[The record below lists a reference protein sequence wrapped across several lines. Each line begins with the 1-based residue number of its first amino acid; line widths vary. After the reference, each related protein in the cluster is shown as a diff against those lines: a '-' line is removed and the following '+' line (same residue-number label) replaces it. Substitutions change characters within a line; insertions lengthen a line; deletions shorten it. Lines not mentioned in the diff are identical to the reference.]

1 MAIQN
6 KPVLAKSLERILEES
21 FLNYSAF
28 VLQRRAIPDVRDGMK
43 YTARQI
49 LHAQYKDKL
58 DAKHPFKKSQKSVA
72 AATSFSYVH
81 GDASA
86 YEQITRMGRNLV
98 QRYFME
104 EFHGNNGTPC
114 ASDDYSAPR
123 YTESRITPLCM
134 STFDFLAE
142 RVLEDRD
149 WSPTYDE
156 EGVFPL
162 VLPSVG
168 FYGLCNGSFGSI
180 GVGLIS
186 SIPQFNLREMN
197 NTICALINDENAVVD
212 LLPDFASGG
221 ILMNPETTRRS
232 LAKGEGKSVLL
243 RGKIVKHPKEG
254 FLEVVE
260 MPYGVYTNTVCVE
273 LQKALDKGKPPF
285 KDFKDLSKKTVQMR
299 IYCDNC
305 DECEKWL
312 YKNTSV
318 QKHFTVKLI
327 MLRDGKLPKM
337 FTLREAIMEHVKH
350 AKKVYRRHFLFQLQV
365 LKDREE
371 VIEGFIRL
379 RSILDEVIAAIREVD
394 GSKAAVVV
402 MLRSKFEFTE
412 LQATA
417 IADRR
422 LHQLSKF
429 DIGKLTAEL
438 EENRNEQKEL
448 QVVLDDE
455 QLFNSKLCAIY
466 QQVANTYGDARRT
479 AIAATDEFESS
490 ATGKVEKD
498 CFAYFSE
505 TGYILAERADDD
517 SLDGVGHLA
526 VERTPDTDLCIV
538 TSMGRAFARRVNELA
553 LGSGRWDECLSLKAG
568 ESVLLVMPRTE
579 LDAVSSVLF
588 EDVNGHERTV
598 HPSFVTCA
606 ASKRGKKVFSG
617 TTCFRTCSVSE

>member
-1 MAIQN
+1 MATQ
-6 KPVLAKSLERILEES
+6 SLERILEES

-114 ASDDYSAPR
+114 GSDDYSAPR
-123 YTESRITPLCM
+123 YTESRISPLCM
-134 STFDFLAE
+134 ATFNFLEEA
-142 RVLEDRD
+142 VLTERD

-156 EGVFPL
+156 EGKFPL
-162 VLPSVG
+162 VLPSLG
-168 FYGLCNGSFGSI
+168 FYGMCNGSFGSI

-197 NTICALINDENAVVD
+197 AAICELIRDGNAEVD

-221 ILMNPETTRRS
+221 ILMNPQTTRRS
-232 LAKGEGKSVLL
+232 LAAGEGKSALL
-243 RGKIVKHPKEG
+243 RGKVIKHAKEG
-254 FLEVVE
+254 FLEVTE
-260 MPYGVYTNTVCVE
+260 LPYGVYTNTVCVE

-299 IYCDNC
+299 IYTDNC

-312 YKNTSV
+312 YKNTSI
-318 QKHFTVKLI
+318 QKHFTIKLI
-327 MLRDGKLPKM
+327 MLRDGKLPKL
-337 FTLREAIMEHVKH
+337 FPLRDALLEHVKH
-350 AKKVYRRHFLFQLQV
+350 AKTVYRRHYLYQLQV
-365 LKDREE
+365 LKNREE

-394 GSKAAVVV
+394 GAKAAVVT

-412 LQATA
+412 LQAAA

-455 QLFNSKLCAIY
+455 ELFNQKLCQIY
-466 QQVANTYGDARRT
+466 IDVANTYGDARRT
-479 AIAATDEFESS
+479 KLAETDEFESS

-505 TGYILAERADDD
+505 TGYILAEMSDDD
-517 SLDGVGHLA
+517 SLDGLRHLA

-538 TSMGRAFARRVNELA
+538 TSMGRVFARRVDELA
-553 LGSGRWDECLSLKAG
+553 LGSCRWDDCLPIKAG
-568 ESVLLVMPRTE
+568 ESVLLVMPKVE
-579 LDAVSSVLF
+579 LDAVSSVHF
-588 EDVNGHERTV
+588 EDTSGNERNV

-617 TTCFRTCSVSE
+617 STCFRSCCVGD

>member
-1 MAIQN
+1 MASQ
-6 KPVLAKSLERILEES
+6 SLERILEES

-28 VLQRRAIPDVRDGMK
+28 VLQRRAIPDVRDGLK

-58 DAKHPFKKSQKSVA
+58 DAKHQFKKSQKSVA

-114 ASDDYSAPR
+114 GSDDYSAPR
-123 YTESRITPLCM
+123 YTESRISPLCM
-134 STFDFLAE
+134 ATFDYLEEA
-142 RVLEDRD
+142 VLTERD
-149 WSPTYDE
+149 WAPTYDE
-156 EGVFPL
+156 EGKFPL
-162 VLPSVG
+162 VLPSLG

-197 NTICALINDENAVVD
+197 AALCELIKDENAEVD

-221 ILMNPETTRRS
+221 VLMNPQTTRRS
-232 LAKGEGKSVLL
+232 LAAGEGKSILL
-243 RGKIVKHPKEG
+243 RGKIVKYPAKG
-254 FLEVVE
+254 YLEVIE

-299 IYCDNC
+299 IYTDNC

-318 QKHFTVKLI
+318 QKYFTVKLI
-327 MLRDGKLPKM
+327 MLRDGKLPKL
-337 FTLREAIMEHVKH
+337 FTLREAMLEHVKH
-350 AKKVYRRHFLFQLQV
+350 AKTVYRRHFEYQLQV
-365 LKDREE
+365 LKNREE
-371 VIEGFIRL
+371 VIEGFIHL

-394 GSKAAVVV
+394 GAKAAVIL
-402 MLRSKFEFTE
+402 MLQSQFSFTE

-429 DIGKLTAEL
+429 DIGKLNAEL

-448 QVVLDDE
+448 KVVLDDKE
-455 QLFNSKLCAIY
+455 LFNQKLCQIY
-466 QQVANTYGDARRT
+466 IDVANTYGDARRT
-479 AIAATDEFESS
+479 TIAATDEFESS
-490 ATGKVEKD
+490 VTGKVEKD
-498 CFAYFSE
+498 CFTYFSE
-505 TGYILAERADDD
+505 TGYILAERLDDE
-517 SLDGVGHLA
+517 SLDGKGHLA

-538 TSMGRAFARRVNELA
+538 TSELRVFSRRICELA
-553 LGSGRWDECLSLKAG
+553 LGVCRWGDCLPLKSG
-568 ESVLLVMPRTE
+568 ESVLLVMPRAE
-579 LDAVSSVLF
+579 LDAVSSVAL
-588 EDVNGHERTV
+588 EDANGNERNV
-598 HPSFVTCA
+598 HPSFITCA
-606 ASKRGKKVFSG
+606 ASKRGKKFLPGKTVCRNI
-617 TTCFRTCSVSE
+617 TVNE

>member
-1 MAIQN
+1 MVAQ
-6 KPVLAKSLERILEES
+6 SLERILEES

-86 YEQITRMGRNLV
+86 YEQIVRMGRNLV
-98 QRYFME
+98 QRYHME

-123 YTESRITPLCM
+123 YTESRLTPLCM
-134 STFDFLAE
+134 GTFDFLGEA
-142 RVLEDRD
+142 VLDQKD

-197 NTICALINDENAVVD
+197 AELCKLIVDESHEID

-232 LAKGEGKSVLL
+232 LAKGEGKSALL
-243 RGKIVKHPKEG
+243 RGKVVKHSKEG
-254 FLEVVE
+254 FLEVIQL
-260 MPYGVYTNTVCVE
+260 PYGVYTNTVCVE

-285 KDFKDLSKKTVQMR
+285 KDFKDLSKKTVQLR

-312 YKNTSV
+312 YKNTSI
-318 QKHFTVKLI
+318 QKHFTIKLI
-327 MLRDGKLPKM
+327 MLRGGKLPKM
-337 FTLREAIMEHVKH
+337 FTLKEAMLEHVRH
-350 AKKVYRRHFLFQLQV
+350 AKQVYRRHFLFQLQS
-365 LKDREE
+365 LKNREE

-379 RSILDEVIAAIREVD
+379 RSILDEVIQAIRDEE
-394 GSKAAVVV
+394 GGKAAVCI

-412 LQATA
+412 LQAEA
-417 IADRR
+417 IAERK
-422 LHQLSKF
+422 LHQLSRF

-455 QLFNSKLCAIY
+455 LVFNTRLCAIY
-466 QQVANTYGDARRT
+466 EDMARTYGDARRT
-479 AIAATDEFESS
+479 AVADTDEFESS
-490 ATGKVEKD
+490 ASGMVEKD
-498 CFAYFSE
+498 AYTFFTTE
-505 TGYILAERADDD
+505 GYIMAYSRDDEDLAGV
-517 SLDGVGHLA
+517 DGQHL
-526 VERTPDTDLCIV
+526 VQRTPDTDLCIV
-538 TSMGRAFARRVNELA
+538 TSMGRAFARRCNELA
-553 LGSGRWDECLSLKAG
+553 LGACRWDDCLPLKAG
-568 ESVLLVMPRTE
+568 EIVVGVMSKAE
-579 LDAVSSVLF
+579 FDAVSSVVFALA
-588 EDVNGHERTV
+588 GGGERTV
-598 HPSFVTCA
+598 HPSFVTMA
-606 ASKRGKKVFSG
+606 ASKRGKKIFNTKDTITGFAVND
-617 TTCFRTCSVSE
+617 